1 LRGFLVEQHDGQPY
15 HISGMAI
22 DGYIGVFLEMA
33 AAERGAS
40 KNTIAAYG
48 ADLVDFSGFLT
59 SRGIDAKTAGKTDL
73 ASYLSSLADADM
85 SPRTQARRLSTLRQ
99 FFLFLLSEGIRAD
112 NPALELTTPRLP
124 HSLPKYLSETE
135 VDNLLI
141 AASDWEGLSGLKA
154 HAGLEILYATGLRV
168 SELLALPSNAL
179 ASSAAMLII
188 KGKGGKERLVP
199 LSDAAKLA
207 ATNLREQTKK
217 PGRFLFG
224 GRDPS
229 LKMTRQGFALL
240 LKKVALKANID
251 PSRLSPHVLR
261 HSFATHLLS
270 HGADL
275 RSIQRLLG
283 HADITTTQIYT
294 LVLAERLQRLVEANH
309 PLA

>member
-1 LRGFLVEQHDGQPY
+1 
-15 HISGMAI
+15 MAI
-22 DGYIGVFLEMA
+22 DGHIGRFLEMA

-40 KNTIAAYG
+40 KNTLAAYG

-59 SRGIDAKTAGKTDL
+59 GRSKDAITADKRDL
-73 ASYLSSLADADM
+73 AGYLAAQANLGM

-99 FFLFLLSEGIRAD
+99 FFLFLLSEGFRSD
-112 NPALELTTPRLP
+112 NPSLELSAPRLP

-135 VDNLLI
+135 VDNLLT
-141 AASDWEGLSGLKA
+141 AASDWDGLSGLKA

-168 SELLALPSNAL
+168 SELLALPANAL
-179 ASSAAMLII
+179 ASNAAMLII

-199 LSDAAKLA
+199 LSDAARLA
-207 ATNLREQTKK
+207 ATNLRNHSKK
-217 PGRFLFG
+217 PGRYLFA
-224 GRDPS
+224 GRNPD
-229 LKMTRQGFALL
+229 LRMTRQGFALL
-240 LKKVALKANID
+240 LKKVATKANLD

-294 LVLAERLQRLVEANH
+294 MVLAERLQRLVEAKH

>member
-1 LRGFLVEQHDGQPY
+1 
-15 HISGMAI
+15 
-22 DGYIGVFLEMA
+22 MA
-33 AAERGAS
+33 AAERGAA

-48 ADLVDFSGFLT
+48 ADLNDFSEFLT
-59 SRGIDAKTAGKTDL
+59 AHGLAAATAGKADL
-73 ASYLSSLADADM
+73 AAYLASLAGAKM

-99 FFLFLLSEGIRAD
+99 FFLFLLSENIRTD
-112 NPALELTTPRLP
+112 NPALELSTPRLP

-135 VDNLLI
+135 VDNLLK
-141 AASDWEGLSGLKA
+141 AAADWQSISGLKA

-168 SELLALPSNAL
+168 SELLALPANAL
-179 ASSAAMLII
+179 GTGAAMLII

-199 LSDAAKLA
+199 LSDVAKLA
-207 ATNLREQTKK
+207 ATNLRAQTKK
-217 PGRFLFG
+217 PGRFLFA
-224 GRDPS
+224 GRDPA
-229 LKMTRQGFALL
+229 LRMTRQGFALL
-240 LKKVALKANID
+240 LKKVAVKANID
-251 PSRLSPHVLR
+251 PARLSPHVLR
-261 HSFATHLLS
+261 HSFATHLLA

>member
-1 LRGFLVEQHDGQPY
+1 
-15 HISGMAI
+15 MAI
-22 DGYIGVFLEMA
+22 DGHIGAFLEMA

-40 KNTIAAYG
+40 KNTLAAYG
-48 ADLVDFSGFLT
+48 ADLADFSG
-59 SRGIDAKTAGKTDL
+59 
-73 ASYLSSLADADM
+73 YLSGRGRDAISARKTELAGYLAFLAETGM
-85 SPRTQARRLSTLRQ
+85 SARTQARRLSTLRQ
-99 FFLFLLSEGIRAD
+99 FFLFLLSENIRTD
-112 NPALELTTPRLP
+112 NPALELSTPRLP

-135 VDNLLI
+135 VDHLL
-141 AASDWEGLSGLKA
+141 AAAAEWEGVAGLKA

-168 SELLALPSNAL
+168 SELLALPANAL
-179 ASSAAMLII
+179 SNGAEMLII

-207 ATNLREQTKK
+207 ATHLRQHTKK
-217 PGRFLFG
+217 PGRYLFA
-224 GRDPS
+224 GRNPAMR
-229 LKMTRQGFALL
+229 MTRQGFALL

-261 HSFATHLLS
+261 HSFATHLLA

-309 PLA
+309 PMA

>member
-1 LRGFLVEQHDGQPY
+1 
-15 HISGMAI
+15 MAI
-22 DGYIGVFLEMA
+22 DGYIGAFLEMN

-48 ADLVDFSGFLT
+48 ADLVDFSSFLARSGVDT
-59 SRGIDAKTAGKTDL
+59 SIARKTDL
-73 ASYLSSLADADM
+73 ANYLAALANADM

-99 FFLFLLSEGIRAD
+99 FFLFLLSENIRTD
-112 NPALELTTPRLP
+112 NPALELTTPHLP
-124 HSLPKYLSETE
+124 HSLPKYLSEAE
-135 VDNLLI
+135 VDNLLL
-141 AASDWEGLSGLKA
+141 AAADWQGISGLKA

-179 ASSAAMLII
+179 ASNAAMLII

-199 LSDAAKLA
+199 LSEAAKLA

-217 PGRFLFG
+217 PGRYLFP
-224 GRDPS
+224 GRDPA
-229 LKMTRQGFALL
+229 LRMTRQGFALL
-240 LKKVALKANID
+240 LKKVAIKANID
-251 PSRLSPHVLR
+251 PARLSPHVLR

>member
-1 LRGFLVEQHDGQPY
+1 MTIDGQ
-15 HISGMAI
+15 
-22 DGYIGVFLEMA
+22 IGAFLEMA
-33 AAERGAS
+33 AAERGAAP
-40 KNTIAAYG
+40 NTLAAYG
-48 ADLVDFSGFLT
+48 ADLIDFSGFL
-59 SRGIDAKTAGKTDL
+59 SGQGRDAVSARKTDL
-73 ASYLSSLADADM
+73 AGYLTFLAETGM
-85 SPRTQARRLSTLRQ
+85 SARTQARRLSTLRQ
-99 FFLFLLSEGIRAD
+99 FFLFLLSENIRSD
-112 NPALELTTPRLP
+112 NPALELSTPRLP

-135 VDNLLI
+135 VDNLLT
-141 AASDWEGLSGLKA
+141 AASDWEGIPGLKA

-168 SELLALPSNAL
+168 SELLALPASAL
-179 ASSAAMLII
+179 SSGAAMLII

-207 ATNLREQTKK
+207 ATNLREQTRK
-217 PGRFLFG
+217 PGRFLFA
-224 GRDPS
+224 GRDPA
-229 LKMTRQGFALL
+229 LRMTRQGFALL

-261 HSFATHLLS
+261 HSFATHLLA

>member
-1 LRGFLVEQHDGQPY
+1 
-15 HISGMAI
+15 MAI
-22 DGYIGVFLEMA
+22 DGHIGRFLEMA

-40 KNTIAAYG
+40 KNTLAAYG
-48 ADLVDFSGFLT
+48 ADLVDFASFLT
-59 SRGIDAKTAGKTDL
+59 GRSKDAITADKRDL
-73 ASYLSSLADADM
+73 GDYLAAQANSGM

-99 FFLFLLSEGIRAD
+99 FFLFLLSEGMRSD
-112 NPALELTTPRLP
+112 NPALELSTPRLP
-124 HSLPKYLSETE
+124 HSLPKYLSEAE
-135 VDNLLI
+135 VDHLLT
-141 AASDWEGLSGLKA
+141 AASDWDGLSGLKA

-179 ASSAAMLII
+179 ASNAAMLII

-199 LSDAAKLA
+199 LSDAARLA
-207 ATNLREQTKK
+207 ATNLRSQTKK
-217 PGRFLFG
+217 PGRYLFP
-224 GRDPS
+224 GRNPD
-229 LKMTRQGFALL
+229 LRMTRQGFALL
-240 LKKVALKANID
+240 LKKVAHKANID

-294 LVLAERLQRLVEANH
+294 MVLAERLQRLVEAKH